1 MNWISTLLP
10 WQWAIFAAVPVGIVL
25 LYFLKLRREPVEIP
39 STYLWA
45 RTVED
50 LHVNSLFQRIRQNL
64 LLLLQLL
71 AVLLA
76 AFALLRPGVQGET
89 SGQGRK
95 VFLLDASA
103 SMMATDVGEEENRFE
118 LARKLIRKQIDDL
131 EDDQTAMLVTFSDRA
146 EVLQSFTSDRGRLRS
161 ALRRAQVTNRPTDI
175 IGALEAAD
183 GLANPRRSST
193 TEDVN
198 DVQVADP
205 MPADLMIYSDGGFRD
220 VSDFNVGNLDSLYF
234 RIGSTAPRNVA
245 ITAFSADRNV
255 EKPGDAQAFATIVN
269 FGQSTETFNVSLYLD
284 GNWRET
290 EALTLDP
297 REESGLT
304 FSLTGQDDA
313 ASLELRLETQASG
326 NSSDQP
332 LDDDL
337 TIDNFAYAGLRPL
350 RTVSV
355 LVVTEANKPLEIGLT
370 TESAAKV
377 CVADFQPPSYLESPE
392 YLARTDAG
400 LDDLIIYDRCRPK
413 TLPPTNTFF
422 IGALPS
428 EEWSWASDPGQT
440 ILVDVDRTH
449 PMMQYLE
456 LFSLLIFEG
465 RAIKGPI
472 GTRELVGAD
481 TGTVLGLAP
490 RDGYQ
495 DLVLGFEIITAGA
508 DGAAE
513 TNTNWY
519 AERSWP
525 VFLLNMLRHL
535 AGAAD
540 ATAAP
545 SFLPGDTVRL
555 RVESQIETVDIAR
568 GGGSPDQIP
577 VGNSGSV
584 EFVESDM
591 PGSYRVTAADK
602 LVDLFSI
609 NLFSRIES
617 QIQPRETFDLGYETI
632 ETSGMIET
640 RKEYWRWLLAAALAI
655 IAVEWWLYNR
665 RIA

>member
-10 WQWAIFAAVPVGIVL
+10 WQWALFAAVPTGIIL

-39 STYLWA
+39 STYLWS

-64 LLLLQLL
+64 LLFLQLL
-71 AVLLA
+71 AVALA
-76 AFALLRPGVQGET
+76 AFALLRPGVQGEST
-89 SGQGRK
+89 SQGRK

-103 SMMATDVGEEENRFE
+103 SMMATDAGEQRNRFE
-118 LARKLIRKQIDDL
+118 VARKMIREQIDGM
-131 EDDQTAMLVTFSDRA
+131 EERETAMLVTFSDRA
-146 EVLQSFTSDRGRLRS
+146 EVLQSFTSDRGRLRA
-161 ALRRAQVTNRPTDI
+161 ALERAQVTNRPTDI

-193 TEDVN
+193 TGDEN

-205 MPADLMIYSDGGFRD
+205 MPADLLIYSDGGFRN
-220 VSDFNVGNLDSLYF
+220 VSDFNVGNLVPTYLKV
-234 RIGSTAPRNVA
+234 GSDQSRNVA
-245 ITAFSADRNV
+245 VTAFSADRNV

-269 FGQSTETFNVSLYLD
+269 FGTGAETFNLSLYVD
-284 GNWRET
+284 GIWRES
-290 EALTLDP
+290 ESLTLAP
-297 REESGLT
+297 GEETGLT
-304 FSLTGQDDA
+304 FSLAGQEDA
-313 ASLELRLETQASG
+313 ASLEMRLESPGSGASR
-326 NSSDQP
+326 DQP
-332 LDDDL
+332 FDDDL
-337 TIDNFAYAGLRPL
+337 LIDNFAYAGLRPL

-355 LVVTEANKPLEIGLT
+355 LVVTDGNKPLEIGLT
-370 TESAAKV
+370 TESAAKI
-377 CVADFQPPSYLESPE
+377 CIAEFQSPSYLETPE
-392 YLARTDAG
+392 YQARAEAG
-400 LDDLIIYDRCRPK
+400 LDDLILYDRCRPQN
-413 TLPPTNTFF
+413 LPATNTFF

-428 EEWSWASDPGQT
+428 DQWSWASEPGQT

-449 PMMQYLE
+449 PMMQFLE

-465 RAIKGPI
+465 RSVSGPT

-481 TGTVLGLAP
+481 NGTVLALAP

-495 DLVLGFEIITAGA
+495 DLVLGFEIVTTGE
-508 DGAAE
+508 DGTPQ

-525 VFLLNMLRHL
+525 VFLLNVLRHL

-555 RVESQIETVDIAR
+555 RVESQIDSVEIAR
-568 GGGSPDQIP
+568 GSGTPES
-577 VGNSGSV
+577 VRTGNSGSV
-584 EFVESDM
+584 EFVDSEM
-591 PGSYRVTAADK
+591 PGSYRVTAGDK

-609 NLFSRIES
+609 NLFSRLES
-617 QIQPRETFDLGYETI
+617 QIQPRETFELGYETI
-632 ETSGMIET
+632 ETAGMIET
-640 RKEYWRWLLAAALAI
+640 RQEYWRWLLGAVLVVL
-655 IAVEWWLYNR
+655 AVEWWLYNR

>member
-1 MNWISTLLP
+1 MNWISTLST
-10 WQWAIFAAVPVGIVL
+10 WQWALFALVPVGIIL
-25 LYFLKLRREPVEIP
+25 LYFLKLRRESVEIP

-50 LHVNSLFQRIRQNL
+50 LHVNSLFQRIRSNL

-76 AFALLRPGVQGET
+76 ALALLRPGVQGET

-95 VFLLDASA
+95 VFLLDSSA
-103 SMMATDVGEEENRFE
+103 SMMATDVENAENRFE
-118 LARKLIRKQIDDL
+118 LAKEMIQQQIDDMKGA
-131 EDDQTAMLVTFSDRA
+131 DSAMLVTFSDRA
-146 EVLQSFTSDRGRLRS
+146 AVMQSFTNDRGRLRA
-161 ALRRAQVTNRPTDI
+161 ALDRAQATNRTTDI
-175 IGALEAAD
+175 IGALKAAD
-183 GLANPRRSST
+183 GLANPKRSST
-193 TEDVN
+193 PDGPEF
-198 DVQVADP
+198 QVADA
-205 MPADLMIYSDGGFRD
+205 MPAEMMIYSDGGFRD
-220 VSDFNVGNLDSLYF
+220 VIDFDVGNLTTTYVRVGSDDS
-234 RIGSTAPRNVA
+234 RNVA

-269 FGQSTETFNVSLYLD
+269 FGTEKETFNVSLYVD
-284 GNWRET
+284 GAWRES
-290 EALTLDP
+290 ESLTLEP
-297 REESGLT
+297 TEESGLT

-313 ASLELRLETQASG
+313 ASLEMRLETPDSG
-326 NSSDQP
+326 GNRDQS

-337 TIDNFAYAGLRPL
+337 AIDNFAYAGLRPM

-355 LVVTEANKPLEIGLT
+355 LVITSGNRPIELGLT

-377 CVADFQPPSYLESPE
+377 CIAEFQPPSFLETLE
-392 YLARTDAG
+392 YAARAGAG
-400 LDDLIIYDRCRPK
+400 LDDLIIFDRCRPK

-428 EEWSWASDPGQT
+428 DQWSWASEPGQT
-440 ILVDVDRTH
+440 ILVDIDRTH

-465 RAIKGPI
+465 RSVTGPN
-472 GTRELVGAD
+472 GTRELVGGD
-481 TGTVLGLAP
+481 SGTVLALAP

-495 DLVLGFEIITAGA
+495 DLVLGFEIVTTGD
-508 DGAAE
+508 DGTPQ

-525 VFLLNMLRHL
+525 VFLLNVLRHL

-555 RVESQIETVDIAR
+555 RVESQIESVDIAR
-568 GGGSPDQIP
+568 GSGPPETVKTGT
-577 VGNSGSV
+577 SGSID
-584 EFVESDM
+584 FVDSDM
-591 PGSYRVTAADK
+591 PGAYRVSVADR

-609 NLFSRIES
+609 NLFSPRES
-617 QIQPRETFDLGYETI
+617 QIQPRATFELGYETI
-632 ETSGMIET
+632 ETVGTIEI
-640 RKEYWRWLLAAALAI
+640 RKEFWRWLLIGALAI
-655 IAVEWWLYNR
+655 LATEWWLYNK

>member
-1 MNWISTLLP
+1 MNWISTLDR
-10 WQWAIFAAVPVGIVL
+10 WQWGLFAAVPIGIIL

-64 LLLLQLL
+64 LLFLQLL
-71 AVLLA
+71 AVALA

-89 SGQGRK
+89 SGQGRM

-103 SMMATDVGEEENRFE
+103 SMMATDAGEEENRFE
-118 LARKLIRKQIDDL
+118 LARKMIRQQIDDMEEL
-131 EDDQTAMLVTFSDRA
+131 ETAMLVTFSDRA
-146 EVLQSFTSDRGRLRS
+146 EVMQSFTSDRARLRS
-161 ALRRAQVTNRPTDI
+161 SLDRAQVTNRPTDI

-193 TEDVN
+193 TGDEN

-205 MPADLMIYSDGGFRD
+205 MPADLLIFSDGGFRD
-220 VSDFNVGNLDSLYF
+220 VADFNVGNLVPTYL
-234 RIGSTAPRNVA
+234 RVGSDNSRNVA

-255 EKPGDAQAFATIVN
+255 EKTGDAQAFATIIN
-269 FGQSTETFNVSLYLD
+269 FGTTEETFNVSLYVN
-284 GNWRET
+284 GEWRES
-290 EALTLDP
+290 ESLTLAP
-297 REESGLT
+297 EEESGLT
-304 FSLTGQDDA
+304 FSLAGQDDA
-313 ASLELRLETQASG
+313 ASLEMRLEAPGSGASR
-326 NSSDQP
+326 DQP

-355 LVVTEANKPLEIGLT
+355 LVITEGNKPFEIGLD
-370 TESAAKV
+370 TESAAKI
-377 CVADFQPPSYLESPE
+377 CVADFQPLSYLESPE
-392 YLARTDAG
+392 YAARADAG
-400 LDDLIIYDRCRPK
+400 LDDLIIFDRCRPK
-413 TLPPTNTFF
+413 QLPPTNTFF
-422 IGALPS
+422 VGALPN
-428 EEWSWASDPGQT
+428 EEWSWASEPGQV

-465 RAIKGPI
+465 RSVKGPN
-472 GTRELVGAD
+472 GTRELVGGD
-481 TGTVLGLAP
+481 NGTVLALSP

-495 DLVLGFEIITAGA
+495 DLVLGFEIITSGE
-508 DGAAE
+508 DGTPQ

-525 VFLLNMLRHL
+525 VFLLNVLRHL

-555 RVESQIETVDIAR
+555 RVESQIAAVGIAR
-568 GGGSPDQIP
+568 GSGSPETIKT
-577 VGNSGSV
+577 GNSGSV
-584 EFVESDM
+584 EFVDSEM
-591 PGSYRVTAADK
+591 PGSYRVTADGK

-609 NLFSRIES
+609 NLFSRLES
-617 QIQPRETFDLGYETI
+617 QIRPRETFDLGYETV
-632 ETSGMIET
+632 ETSGMMET
-640 RKEYWRWLLAAALAI
+640 RKEYWRWLLAGALI
-655 IAVEWWLYNR
+655 ILAVEWWLYNR

>member
-10 WQWAIFAAVPVGIVL
+10 WQWAVFAAVPIGIIL

-39 STYLWA
+39 STYLWS

-71 AVLLA
+71 AVALA
-76 AFALLRPGVQGET
+76 AFALLRPGVQGEA
-89 SGQGRK
+89 SSQGRK
-95 VFLLDASA
+95 IFLLDSSA
-103 SMMATDVGEEENRFE
+103 SMMATDAGEEENRFE
-118 LARKLIRKQIDDL
+118 LARKMIRDQIDDMN
-131 EDDQTAMLVTFSDRA
+131 ERETAMLITFSDRA
-146 EVLQSFTSDRGRLRS
+146 EVLQSFTNDRGRLR
-161 ALRRAQVTNRPTDI
+161 AGLERAQVTNRPTDI

-183 GLANPRRSST
+183 GLANPKRSST
-193 TEDVN
+193 TGDEN

-205 MPADLMIYSDGGFRD
+205 MPADLLIYSDGGFRD
-220 VSDFNVGNLDSLYF
+220 VIDFNVGNLAPTYQ
-234 RIGSTAPRNVA
+234 RVGSDQSRNVA

-269 FGQSTETFNVSLYLD
+269 FGTADESFNVSLYVD
-284 GNWRET
+284 GAWRET
-290 EALTLDP
+290 ESMTLASG
-297 REESGLT
+297 EESGLT
-304 FSLTGQDDA
+304 FALTGQEEA
-313 ASLELRLETQASG
+313 ATLEMRLESPESG
-326 NSSDQP
+326 DKRDQP
-332 LDDDL
+332 LEDDL

-355 LVVTEANKPLEIGLT
+355 LVITEGNKPLEIGLGT
-370 TESAAKV
+370 DSAAKV
-377 CVADFQPPSYLESPE
+377 CVADFQTPGYLDSPE
-392 YLARTDAG
+392 YLARAEAG
-400 LDDLIIYDRCRPK
+400 LDDLMIFDRCRPK
-413 TLPPTNTFF
+413 SLPPTNTFF

-428 EEWSWASDPGQT
+428 DEWSWASEPGQT
-440 ILVDVDRTH
+440 ILVDIDRTH

-465 RAIKGPI
+465 RAVKGPV
-472 GTRELVGAD
+472 GTRELVGGD
-481 TGTVLGLAP
+481 NGTVLALAP

-495 DLVLGFEIITAGA
+495 DLVLGFEIVTTGD
-508 DGAAE
+508 DGSPQ

-525 VFLLNMLRHL
+525 VFLLNVLRHL

-555 RVESQIETVDIAR
+555 RVESQIESVDIAR
-568 GGGSPDQIP
+568 GSGSPETIRT
-577 VGNSGSV
+577 GTSGSV
-584 EFVESDM
+584 EFVDSDM
-591 PGSYRVTAADK
+591 PGSYRVSAGDK
-602 LVDLFSI
+602 LVDIFSI
-609 NLFSRIES
+609 NLFSRLES
-617 QIQPRETFDLGYETI
+617 QIQPRETFELGYETV
-632 ETSGMIET
+632 ETAGMIET
-640 RKEYWRWLLAAALAI
+640 RKEYWRWLLAATLAVL
-655 IAVEWWLYNR
+655 AVEWWLYNK